1 MRDALRRI
9 GGTVL
14 KSGLSLAIVVLL
26 LARLDTQAV
35 WHSVRHANLGWLAAA
50 ALVLVLSNL
59 AGSLQWGLLLR
70 AQGLAAPWPKII
82 ASFHIG
88 LFFNNLL
95 PANVGGDLARIHGVS
110 GYSAGLS
117 PVVSATLM
125 DRLIGLF
132 VIAAFGVAAAPLGMR
147 EVHQPFIYASVVLT
161 FVGAG
166 AALLVAR
173 SRRVTRWALRPVRAL
188 GFTRLAER
196 GERTFA
202 SLHALARRGS
212 VIAGVLAIAVVTQ
225 VLRLYVHYL
234 VARGLGIRVSQAAL
248 WTFVPVLAVV
258 AALPVSLNGLGVREW
273 AATKLLPHAGLAP
286 EAAFAWQLTTAV
298 VAMAIS
304 LSGAALF
311 VRNAMRPARTPA
323 ASRESREERGIDG

>member
-1 MRDALRRI
+1 MSDGLRRV
-9 GGTVL
+9 GATAL
-14 KSGLSLAIVVLL
+14 KGGLSLVLVVVLL
-26 LARLDTQAV
+26 GRLDLTAV
-35 WHSVRHANLGWLAAA
+35 WHSVQHADASLLIAAA
-50 ALVLVLSNL
+50 GLLALSNL
-59 AGSLQWGLLLR
+59 VGSLQWGLLLR
-70 AQGLAAPWPKII
+70 AQGLTAPWLRIVS
-82 ASFHIG
+82 SFHIG

-95 PANVGGDLARIHGVS
+95 PANVGGDVARIHGVS

-117 PVVSATLM
+117 PVVSATVM

-132 VIAAFGVAAAPLGMR
+132 VVAAFGVAAAPLGMR
-147 EVHQPFIYASVVLT
+147 EVHEPLIYASVVVT
-161 FVGAG
+161 FAG
-166 AALLVAR
+166 AAAALLAAR
-173 SRRVTRWALRPVRAL
+173 SRRLTGLALRPLRGL
-188 GFTRLAER
+188 GFATLADR
-196 GERTFA
+196 ADRTLG
-202 SLHALARRGS
+202 SLHALACRTS
-212 VIAGVLAIAVVTQ
+212 VIGGVMVISVGTQ

-298 VAMAIS
+298 IAMALS

-311 VRNAMRPARTPA
+311 VRHAIRPGSKPGAAPA
-323 ASRESREERGIDG
+323 TREV